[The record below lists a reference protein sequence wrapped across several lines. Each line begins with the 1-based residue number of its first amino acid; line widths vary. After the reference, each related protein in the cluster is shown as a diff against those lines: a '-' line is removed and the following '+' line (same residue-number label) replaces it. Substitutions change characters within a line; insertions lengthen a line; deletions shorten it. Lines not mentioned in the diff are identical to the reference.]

1 MHAVILSN
9 YFRVAEEER
18 AKKNPMYYINKTN
31 KETES
36 VLKELEQSYK
46 EPVRVLIITFLLFT
60 GALVRGGGGRGAV
73 AGTQL
78 MFRWGWGG
86 GACHQAKDFQNRR

>member
-1 MHAVILSN
+1 MKSAETVHAVILSN

-18 AKKNPMYYINKTN
+18 AKRNPMYYINKTN

-60 GALVRGGGGRGAV
+60 GALVRGGGGEPLRV
-73 AGTQL
+73 L
-78 MFRWGWGG
+78 
-86 GACHQAKDFQNRR
+86 N